1 MKDAEKA
8 IIENLRKTTLSHLS
22 EYNYDVV
29 IKEIEKYGIT
39 NLTGT
44 AEKLVRDAVIKHGS
58 HNQKTHA
65 GSRGK
70 GGGGG
75 GGGGSSTAK
84 PKKDQILA
92 DIKDDTMNE
101 MKAELKSVQADLGEG
116 FADARNSG
124 FQVKELQPI
133 SRAQKLLD
141 KASADLDSIKE
152 AKNLR
157 EQGKFLDRA
166 RVNIESALEDVDG
179 NDWSNKYTD
188 AAALALQD
196 MAMSL
201 LDIQETQGL

>member
-1 MKDAEKA
+1 MKDAEKV
-8 IIENLRKTTLSHLS
+8 IIQNLRKTTLSHLS

-39 NLTGT
+39 NLTGIT
-44 AEKLVRDAVIKHGS
+44 EKLVREAVIKHGS
-58 HNQKTHA
+58 HNQASHGRKGRG
-65 GSRGK
+65 GS
-70 GGGGG
+70 

-84 PKKDQILA
+84 PKKEPILA
-92 DIKDDTMNE
+92 DIKDDTMDG

-124 FQVKELQPI
+124 FKVKELQPI
-133 SRAQKLLD
+133 YSAQKLLD
-141 KASADLDSIKE
+141 KASVDLDNIKG
-152 AKNLR
+152 AKNLK

-188 AAALALQD
+188 AAALALQE
-196 MAMSL
+196 MALTL

>member
-8 IIENLRKTTLSHLS
+8 ILENLRKTTLSHLS
-22 EYNYDVV
+22 EYDYDVV
-29 IKEIEKYGIT
+29 IKAIEKYGIT

-44 AEKLVRDAVIKHGS
+44 TEKLVRDAVIKHGS
-58 HNQKTHA
+58 HNQKTH
-65 GSRGK
+65 GRSGK

-75 GGGGSSTAK
+75 GGGRSSTAK
-84 PKKDQILA
+84 PKKEPILA
-92 DIKDDTMNE
+92 DIKDDTMDE

-124 FQVKELQPI
+124 FKVKELQPI
-133 SRAQKLLD
+133 YSAQKLLD
-141 KASADLDSIKE
+141 KASADLDNIKG
-152 AKNLR
+152 AKNLG

-188 AAALALQD
+188 AAALALQG
-196 MAMSL
+196 MASSL